1 MFRFD
6 DVTVDEKN
14 FRLEKGGDPRSLTP
28 RAFDVL
34 LYLIK
39 QDGRLVEKQEIFEQV
54 WKESFVTDN
63 ALTRVIKEI
72 RRAIGADAGDPKY
85 IETIPKR
92 GYRFAAA
99 LENKANSSAA
109 RTGAETAEKTALP
122 IPVLAVLPFKIFGAS
137 DGAGVV
143 GGDEF
148 LGIGMADALIT
159 RLSNSRKVAVR
170 PTSSILH
177 YAQSEKPPNEAGTEL
192 GVGAVLEGSI
202 RRAGGRFRVT
212 VQLIDVSM
220 GNPLWAEKF
229 DEDFT
234 DIFSVEDSIAERVAE
249 ALSLHL
255 SADEISLLKKHY
267 TENPDAHEAYLK
279 GRYYANKFT
288 LENFHK
294 AIGSFERALEFD
306 PDYALAYAGIAE
318 ANWIAADLYLN
329 PKEALQTVKE
339 KAATAIDLDPD
350 LAEGHTFFAAAL
362 QSIDWNWSEAEK
374 HYRRAIALNPNFAPA
389 HQWYGWLLSV
399 LGRHDEAIV
408 GSETAKRLDPFSIGV
423 NWFLIVSYGFARQFE
438 NAAEKAQN
446 LIDIQPYFWG
456 GHWSLGYCHAEMGR
470 YKEALRHYQKAAEM
484 DRSPMISSAMAA
496 AYALA
501 GQKDK
506 ARELLDELKEAEK
519 TSYVPPYYM
528 ALIHAALG
536 EPDGA
541 FTYLD
546 KAFEMRDSSL
556 SALKVDSRLDGL
568 RKDKRFKALVKKL
581 GLE

>member
-1 MFRFD
+1 MMFCFD

-14 FRLEKGGDPRSLTP
+14 FRLQKAGEVRGLTP

-72 RRAIGADAGDPKY
+72 RQAIGDDAANPIY

-99 LENKANSSAA
+99 LENKAELSAV
-109 RTGAETAEKTALP
+109 KTSAPTLP
-122 IPVLAVLPFKIFGAS
+122 IPVLAVLPFKILGAKD
-137 DGAGVV
+137 DGDGSS
-143 GGDEF
+143 DEF

-177 YAQSEKPPNEAGTEL
+177 YAQSEKPPGEAGAEL

-212 VQLIDVSM
+212 VQLVDVST

-234 DIFSVEDSIAERVAE
+234 DIFSVEDSIAERVAG

-279 GRYYANKFT
+279 GRFYANKFT

-339 KAATAIDLDPD
+339 KAAKAIELDPN
-350 LAEGHTFFAAAL
+350 LAEGHTFFGAAL
-362 QSIDWNWSEAEK
+362 QSTDWNWSETER
-374 HYRRAIALNPNFAPA
+374 HYRRAIELNPNFAPA

-408 GSETAKRLDPFSIGV
+408 ESETAKRLDPFSIGV
-423 NWFLIVSYGFARQFE
+423 HWFLIASYGFARQFE

-456 GHWSLGYCHAEMGR
+456 GHWSLGYCCAEMGK
-470 YKEALRHYQKAAEM
+470 YKEALQHYRKAAEM
-484 DRSPMISSAMAA
+484 DRSPMISSSIAA

-506 ARELLDELKEAEK
+506 ALELLDELKEAEK
-519 TSYVPPYYM
+519 VGYVPPYYM
-528 ALIHAALG
+528 AMIHAALS
-536 EPDGA
+536 EPAETDEA
-541 FTYLD
+541 FSYLD

-581 GLE
+581 GLEK

>member
-1 MFRFD
+1 MFCFD
-6 DVTVDEKN
+6 NVTVDEKN
-14 FRLEKGGDPRSLTP
+14 FRLQKAGRVRSLTP

-39 QDGRLVEKQEIFEQV
+39 QDGRLVEKQEIFEQI

-72 RRAIGADAGDPKY
+72 RQAIGDDAANPIY
-85 IETIPKR
+85 IETVPKR

-99 LENKANSSAA
+99 LENKAQLSKVITAA
-109 RTGAETAEKTALP
+109 PPTPTIA
-122 IPVLAVLPFKIFGAS
+122 IMPFKIFGAGE
-137 DGAGVV
+137 DGG

-177 YAQSEKPPNEAGTEL
+177 YAQTEKPPG
-192 GVGAVLEGSI
+192 
-202 RRAGGRFRVT
+202 
-212 VQLIDVSM
+212 
-220 GNPLWAEKF
+220 
-229 DEDFT
+229 EDFT

-279 GRYYANKFT
+279 GRFYANKFT

-339 KAATAIDLDPD
+339 KAATAIELDPN
-350 LAEGHTFFAAAL
+350 LAEGHTFFGAAL

-374 HYRRAIALNPNFAPA
+374 HYRRAIELNPNFAPA

-408 GSETAKRLDPFSIGV
+408 ESEIAKRLDPFSIGV

-438 NAAEKAQN
+438 NAAEKAQT

-456 GHWSLGYCHAEMGR
+456 GHWSLGYCCTEMGKYR
-470 YKEALRHYQKAAEM
+470 EALRHYKKAAEM
-484 DRSPMISSAMAA
+484 DSSPMISSAMAT
-496 AYALA
+496 AYALS
-501 GQKDK
+501 GEKDK

-519 TSYVPPYYM
+519 TGYVPPYYM
-528 ALIHAALG
+528 AMIHAALD
-536 EPDGA
+536 EADEA
-541 FTYLD
+541 FICLD

-581 GLE
+581 GLK

>member
-1 MFRFD
+1 MFCFD

-14 FRLEKGGDPRSLTP
+14 FRLQKAGRARSLTP

-34 LYLIK
+34 IYLIK

-72 RRAIGADAGDPKY
+72 RQAIGDDAANPIY
-85 IETIPKR
+85 IETVPKR
-92 GYRFAAA
+92 GYRFAAV
-99 LENKANSSAA
+99 LENKAELSAVKP
-109 RTGAETAEKTALP
+109 GVETTAP
-122 IPVLAVLPFKIFGAS
+122 PTPMIAVLPFKIL
-137 DGAGVV
+137 GAGGDGG

-177 YAQSEKPPNEAGTEL
+177 YAQSEKPPGEAGAEL

-202 RRAGGRFRVT
+202 RRQAERFRVT
-212 VQLIDVSM
+212 VQLVDVST

-229 DEDFT
+229 DGDFT

-279 GRYYANKFT
+279 GRFYANKFT

-329 PKEALQTVKE
+329 PKEALQTVKD
-339 KAATAIDLDPD
+339 KAAKAIELDPN
-350 LAEGHTFFAAAL
+350 LAEGHTFFGAAL
-362 QSIDWNWSEAEK
+362 QSTDWNWSEAEK
-374 HYRRAIALNPNFAPA
+374 HYRRAIQLNPNFAPA

-408 GSETAKRLDPFSIGV
+408 ESETSKRLDPFSIGV

-456 GHWSLGYCHAEMGR
+456 GHWSLGYCCAEMGK

-484 DRSPMISSAMAA
+484 DRSPMISSAMAI
-496 AYALA
+496 AYALS
-501 GQKDK
+501 GENDK

-519 TSYVPPYYM
+519 VSYVPPYYM
-528 ALIHAALG
+528 AMIHAALD
-536 EPDGA
+536 EADEA
-541 FTYLD
+541 FIYLD

-581 GLE
+581 GL

>member
-1 MFRFD
+1 MFCFD

-14 FRLEKGGDPRSLTP
+14 YRLQKGGEARGLTP

-39 QDGRLVEKQEIFEQV
+39 QDGRLVEKQEIFEQI

-72 RRAIGADAGDPKY
+72 RQAIGDDAANPIY

-99 LENKANSSAA
+99 LENKAQLSAVEA
-109 RTGAETAEKTALP
+109 AV
-122 IPVLAVLPFKIFGAS
+122 PVTPPTPTVAILPFKIFGS
-137 DGAGVV
+137 NDDG

-177 YAQSEKPPNEAGTEL
+177 YAQSEKLPGEAGTEL

-212 VQLIDVSM
+212 VQLVDVST

-234 DIFSVEDSIAERVAE
+234 DIFSVEDSIAARVAE

-267 TENPDAHEAYLK
+267 TENPEAHEAYLK

-294 AIGSFERALEFD
+294 ATRSFERALEFD

-339 KAATAIDLDPD
+339 KAATAIELDPN
-350 LAEGHTFFAAAL
+350 LAEGHTFFGAAL

-374 HYRRAIALNPNFAPA
+374 HYRRAIELNPNFAPA
-389 HQWYGWLLSV
+389 HQWFGWLLSV

-408 GSETAKRLDPFSIGV
+408 ESETAKRLDPFSIGV

-438 NAAEKAQN
+438 NAAEKAKN

-456 GHWSLGYCHAEMGR
+456 GYWSLGYCCAEMGK
-470 YKEALRHYQKAAEM
+470 YKEALQHYQKAAEL
-484 DRSPMISSAMAA
+484 DNSPMISSAMAT
-496 AYALA
+496 AYALS

-506 ARELLDELKEAEK
+506 ARELLDKLKEAEK
-519 TSYVPPYYM
+519 ASYVPPYYVAM
-528 ALIHAALG
+528 IHEALG
-536 EPDGA
+536 ETDEA
-541 FTYLD
+541 FIYLE

-556 SALKVDSRLDGL
+556 AALKVDSRFDGL
-568 RKDKRFKALVKKL
+568 RKDKRFKTLVKKI